1 MEILIG
7 IKKELPEDYHKALL
21 RCVEKCKNFPEAY
34 LFSACEKHVKD
45 AEVAFKSNPV
55 VDFETAQKLSKAFAG
70 LKTIWDDISE
80 EGQICLKAAMYYY
93 ALDEDDEPDL
103 ESMLGFDDDVA
114 IANACIRAAG
124 KDAFIID
131 LKRH

>member
-7 IKKELPEDYHKALL
+7 IKKELSDKYHKALL
-21 RCVEKCKNFPEAY
+21 RCVEKCSNFPEAY
-34 LFSACEKHVKD
+34 LFSACEKHVKE
-45 AEVAFKSNPV
+45 AEKAFQNNPV
-55 VDFETAQKLSKAFAG
+55 VDYETAQKLSSAFAS
-70 LKTIWDDISE
+70 LKDVWGEISE
-80 EGQICLKAAMYYY
+80 DGQKCLKAAMYYY

-124 KDAFIID
+124 KEDLIID
-131 LKRH
+131 MRRH